1 MLMCIAWIAYHTHP
15 KYPIV
20 IAANRDEFFSRPT
33 AAAAYWPDLPGIAG
47 GRDLKDQGT
56 WFAADALGRFGLLT
70 NHRNFSLHKDA
81 PESRGVLIPCYLSR
95 PNSAAAFFEARLG
108 DASDFNPF
116 NLLLC
121 DADGLYHF
129 DNITKQITPLEPG
142 IYGLSNAFLDTPW
155 PKLKRGKALF
165 TELLNASQGHLHPEM
180 FLPLL
185 KDTVTAPDHE
195 LPSTGLELDLERKLS
210 SIFIDAGTY
219 GTRAHTVF
227 LTDIAGNVT
236 LYEQSLLIQGS
247 SDTSEV
253 SPIKKPWRST
263 ELRYKQAVL
272 K

>member
-1 MLMCIAWIAYHTHP
+1 MCIAWIAYHAHP

-33 AAAAYWPDLPGIAG
+33 AAAAYWSDQPGIAG

-56 WFAADALGRFGLLT
+56 WFAADQLGRFGLLT

-95 PNSAAAFFEARLG
+95 PSSAAAFFDALLE

-116 NLLLC
+116 NLLLY
-121 DADGLYHF
+121 DANGLYHF
-129 DNITKQITPLEPG
+129 DNITLKVTALKPG

-155 PKLKRGKALF
+155 PKLERGKARF
-165 TELLNASQGHLHPEM
+165 TELLNASQDHLHPEA
-180 FLPLL
+180 FLPML
-185 KDTVTAPDHE
+185 KDSQTAPDQA

-210 SIFIDAGTY
+210 SIYIDAGTY

-227 LTDIAGNVT
+227 LIDFEGNVT
-236 LYEQSLLIQGS
+236 LYEQSLLIHT
-247 SDTSEV
+247 SDITTDVTPAQKE
-253 SPIKKPWRST
+253 WRST
-263 ELRYKQAVL
+263 ELKYKRAAL
-272 K
+272 R